1 MYARQPQQKASPP
14 APRDRAVLQ
23 RQCAC
28 GQHAGGGE
36 CETCR
41 RRSHSLERR
50 AAVPAGPEEAPSGGE
65 ATPAASRFGQ
75 DFSRIHSHAAGTAR
89 GGERLPDPV
98 RHALEQSFRA
108 PLSSVRVHAGA
119 SAARLAKEN
128 GAEAM
133 ALGEDIHFGRDRYQP
148 HTAGGRRLL
157 AHEISHV
164 LQRRN
169 PGPASALSDVE
180 SEAEAIAGRSP
191 SAAALPAVRHRAAAS
206 GVPLRKGSAIR
217 EVIEDELDDV
227 FFGIDNA
234 WPKIRVASASER
246 KEIRDDKGLETKIR
260 KRASPM
266 DLLKTYLL
274 LTYGDEKKYPAHYTA
289 FLDATDRLGTHEQR
303 IFAILR
309 GVTEDERVEMRAM
322 PGFAETIDDEMS
334 GSDFRLAMKLL
345 NEQEGER
352 MEDTATARTSTHLE
366 KGERYDLDVSA
377 REGLNEV
384 QDKLLGATERDGSDT
399 LLGDTSLWAQFADK
413 FAAEQVWYLRMT
425 ARYVTKSDFPRVE
438 TLKEPFVKVIWDA
451 VEPVGTDEDKLIDG
465 LEAVNR
471 ATTIQGGHGGRPL
484 QNPPREELKAEP
496 WFVPMLESELSG
508 GDLKRALAA
517 VSTQKSGGSQLRDS
531 LEDAIDHHDMKRIR
545 NLLRDPKLLDSDRR
559 SLQNDPVILD
569 EMGEELKGADL
580 CETSL
585 LFKYGAVEFPG
596 PVADFLE
603 FFKKTPVDVAKAVA
617 YLESLSNEEQRDLR
631 AEPGVYF
638 MLSDVR
644 LPDED
649 KAKLLAA
656 ARSKDP
662 RSDWKTPGSEG
673 IYRTKKESLR
683 AVLPVAFTP
692 SEARITIRF
701 NIDTH
706 LLPPDYKLSSGTIE
720 DWTEAIDDVWNHKYR
735 VRSGK
740 ESLALVFAPYM
751 AVGISQPDK
760 PVVLEDTSG
769 RSFASPS
776 GMHLHLKG
784 TVGENGLPASTVAHE
799 FGHVLGN
806 PDEYDLTPS
815 EYQRITGKPGS
826 KPPGGE
832 STDTVMGGSRNTKIE
847 DRNIGPAVEI
857 INSVRDTNKF
867 PAPFVAE
874 KA

>member
-1 MYARQPQQKASPP
+1 MSETLRTLAPVPPQRTPASGG
-14 APRDRAVLQ
+14 VLQ

-28 GQHAGGGE
+28 GQHIGGGGGGE
-36 CETCR
+36 CEACQR
-41 RRSHSLERR
+41 KSRSLERR
-50 AAVPAGPEEAPSGGE
+50 AIPPVDRGVTAEAP
-65 ATPAASRFGQ
+65 PAASRFGQ
-75 DFSRIHSHAAGTAR
+75 DFSRVHGTSR

-98 RHALEQSFRA
+98 RQALEQSFRA

-119 SAARLAKEN
+119 GAARLAKEN

-133 ALGEDIHFGRDRYQP
+133 ALGEDIHFGRGRYQP
-148 HTAGGRRLL
+148 YTPGGRRLL

-169 PGPASALSDVE
+169 PGPASALSDIE
-180 SEAEAIAGRSP
+180 AEAEAISARGA
-191 SAAALPAVRHRAAAS
+191 SAAALPAVRHRAAS
-206 GVPLRKGSAIR
+206 GVPLLKGSAIR

-227 FFGIDNA
+227 FFDIDNA
-234 WPKIRVASASER
+234 WPKIREASADER
-246 KEIRDDKGLETKIR
+246 KEIREDKDLETRIR

-303 IFAILR
+303 IFALLR
-309 GVTEDERVEMRAM
+309 GATDDERAEMRAM

-334 GSDFRLAMKLL
+334 GADYRLAMKLL

-352 MEDTATARTSTHLE
+352 MEDTSSARTSTHLE

-377 REGLNEV
+377 REGLDKV
-384 QDKLLGATERDGSDT
+384 QDKLLDATERDGSDT
-399 LLGDTSLWAQFADK
+399 LLNDTSLWAQFADE
-413 FAAEQVWYLRMT
+413 FSAEKVWYLRMT
-425 ARYVTKSDFPRVE
+425 ARYVTKSDFPRVD
-438 TLKEPFVKVIWDA
+438 TLNEPVVKVIWDA
-451 VEPVGTDEDKLIDG
+451 VEPAGTDEDKLIDG
-465 LEAVNR
+465 LGAVGK
-471 ATTIQGGHGGRPL
+471 AKTIHGGHGGRPL
-484 QNPPREELKAEP
+484 QTPPIEEVKADP

-508 GDLKRALAA
+508 DDLKRALAA
-517 VSTQKSGGSQLRDS
+517 ASAEKSSGSKTRDL
-531 LEDAIDHHDMKRIR
+531 LEDAIDDRDMKRIR
-545 NLLRDPKLLDSDRR
+545 SLLTDPKLLDGDRR

-585 LFKYGAVEFPG
+585 LLKYGALEFPG
-596 PVADFLE
+596 LVADFLA

-617 YLESLSNEEQRDLR
+617 YLESLSNEDQRDLR
-631 AEPGVYF
+631 AEPGVYY

-656 ARSKDP
+656 SRSKDP
-662 RSDWKTPGSEG
+662 RSNWKTPGSEG
-673 IYRTKKESLR
+673 IYRAKTESTR
-683 AVLPVAFTP
+683 ATLPVAFTP

-701 NIDTH
+701 NIV
-706 LLPPDYKLSSGTIE
+706 PPPGYKLSSGTIE

-751 AVGISQPDK
+751 AVGIPRADK
-760 PVVLEDTSG
+760 QIVLEDTSG
-769 RSFASPS
+769 RSSAGED
-776 GMHLHLKG
+776 GMHLNLKG
-784 TVGENGLPASTVAHE
+784 TVGEGELPASTVAHE

-806 PDEYDLTPS
+806 PDEYNLTPS
-815 EYQRITGKPGS
+815 EYQRFTGEPGS

-832 STDTVMGGSRNTKIE
+832 STDTVMGDNSSTKIA
-847 DRNIGPAVEI
+847 DRNIAPAVEI
-857 INSVRDTNKF
+857 INSVRDNQKY